1 MSSSRFPSES
11 VHASAARPDGSFGI
25 LSSRTTPL
33 GDFAR
38 FLGSGQ
44 RTVSLPRRATG
55 RIRGA
60 ARRSGLVANRAPRLC
75 GPRRA
80 AGVPLTADVRGQAQ
94 DCIGAALAARVCGA
108 SGPQAGVGA
117 QKRAPLRRRAPEC
130 HWRAGRGRTKSWP
143 WSVVG
148 GAAVIGCRGPHRL
161 GKTAKPCS
169 SRGIEV
175 LAIDAFS
182 GGLISMLLRPGI
194 FEAPERI
201 AERFN
206 FPSFTYARHNWARNL
221 KYRADRRGRVFLI
234 RPHDPGRVLRT
245 LGSHCGCWR

>member
-11 VHASAARPDGSFGI
+11 VHASAARPDGSFSI

-33 GDFAR
+33 GDCAR
-38 FLGSGQ
+38 FPGSGQ

-60 ARRSGLVANRAPRLC
+60 ARRSGLVANRAPRPC

-94 DCIGAALAARVCGA
+94 GCIGAARAARVCGA
-108 SGPQAGVGA
+108 SGPPKPASVSK
-117 QKRAPLRRRAPEC
+117 KRAPLRRRAPER
-130 HWRAGRGRTKSWP
+130 HWTAGRGRTKSWP
-143 WSVVG
+143 RSGVG

-161 GKTAKPCS
+161 GKTAKPCG

-175 LAIDAFS
+175 LAMDAFS
-182 GGLISMLLRPGI
+182 G
-194 FEAPERI
+194 A
-201 AERFN
+201 
-206 FPSFTYARHNWARNL
+206 
-221 KYRADRRGRVFLI
+221 
-234 RPHDPGRVLRT
+234 
-245 LGSHCGCWR
+245 